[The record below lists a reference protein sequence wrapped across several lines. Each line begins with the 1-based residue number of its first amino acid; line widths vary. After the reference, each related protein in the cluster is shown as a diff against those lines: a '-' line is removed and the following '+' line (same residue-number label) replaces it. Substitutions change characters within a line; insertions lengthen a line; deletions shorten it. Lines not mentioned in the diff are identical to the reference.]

1 MSAAAAP
8 TLTLMLLAPSAALPE
23 EGAEE
28 IQSLSS
34 PDAGL
39 LPLLGAY
46 ARLVSARAPLLRL
59 KDGGLEWEGDIEEHS
74 WLQLVDV
81 SADDGSPALDLKSAS
96 TRIDWSRVA
105 SEAATAMADPH
116 FISSPDSLQHV
127 LGAALQSAAS
137 DAASGFLGEAV
148 PLLQPADG
156 ASGDEGA
163 VFRFLG
169 ILLADESIA
178 SELCR
183 SGESGCVVLNREA
196 EGRGLKE
203 LALSAL
209 MLAVVLP
216 GISQGAEPRSVSTA
230 SAPRKTSWLA
240 SLFSGDTA
248 RGEVL
253 RVTSQRL
260 VQAPPRIYR
269 ETLDSAGGTRVVVD
283 IGAQRAYLLRGGQIA
298 FETPISSGQGR
309 TWTPRGSFTITEKVR
324 SGKISTI
331 YKCPLPGWMRIGNTK
346 VGMHEGQ
353 LPGYPASHGCVRMPI
368 ESAHFIF
375 DHAPVGTPVQ
385 IVDSWSPEPAVPAAT
400 LAQG

>member
-1 MSAAAAP
+1 MSATAAP

-23 EGAEE
+23 EGAED
-28 IQSLSS
+28 IPPLPSR
-34 PDAGL
+34 DAGV
-39 LPLLGAY
+39 LPLLRAY
-46 ARLVSARAPLLRL
+46 ASLVADRAPLLRL
-59 KDGGLEWEGDIEEHS
+59 KDGALEWQGDIEEHS
-74 WLQLVDV
+74 WLQLVEA
-81 SADDGSPALDLKSAS
+81 SASDSSPSLDLKSAS
-96 TRIDWSRVA
+96 TQIDWSRVA
-105 SEAATAMADPH
+105 SDAASAMADAH

-127 LGAALQSAAS
+127 LSAALQGAAS

-148 PLLQPADG
+148 PLIQRASDE
-156 ASGDEGA
+156 SGDEGA

-169 ILLADESIA
+169 VLLADESIA
-178 SELCR
+178 RELR
-183 SGESGCVVLNREA
+183 RAGESGCLVLDGEA

-216 GISQGAEPRSVSTA
+216 GISHGAEPRAVSTA
-230 SAPRKTSWLA
+230 TAPRKTSWLA

-253 RVTSQRL
+253 KVTSQRL

-269 ETLDSAGGTRVVVD
+269 QTLEGGGGTRVIVD

-324 SGKISTI
+324 SGKMSTI
-331 YKCPLPGWMRIGNTK
+331 YKCPLPGWMRIGHTK
-346 VGMHEGQ
+346 IGMHEGQ
-353 LPGYPASHGCVRMPI
+353 LPGHPASHGCVRMPI

-375 DHAPVGTPVQ
+375 DHAPVGTAVQ
-385 IVDSWSPEPAVPAAT
+385 ILDSWSPEPTPAAT